1 MGATGVSQ
9 HPRTPAPAARRTNGV
24 NVLAYNFPLLGAFLT
39 MMWFFIW
46 ILWLIL
52 VFRVVMD
59 IFRSDDLGGVG
70 KTIWLLVVLFMPYLG
85 VFIYVIARGKDMG
98 ARDLAQARA
107 QEEAFRAY
115 VQEAATTGGSSVDQL
130 AKLAD
135 LRDRG
140 VIDETEFQAQKA
152 KLLA

>member
-1 MGATGVSQ
+1 
-9 HPRTPAPAARRTNGV
+9 V

-59 IFRSDDLGGVG
+59 IFRSDDLSGVM
-70 KTIWLLVVLFMPYLG
+70 KAIWLLVVVLFPYLG
-85 VFIYVIARGKDMG
+85 VFIYVIARGKGMG
-98 ARDLAQARA
+98 ARDLAQVKA
-107 QEEAFRAY
+107 QEDAFRAY
-115 VQEAATTGGSSVDQL
+115 VQEAATGGPSSVDQL

>member
-1 MGATGVSQ
+1 M
-9 HPRTPAPAARRTNGV
+9 
-24 NVLAYNFPLLGAFLT
+24 LAYSFPLLGAFLT

-46 ILWLIL
+46 VLWLIL

-59 IFRSDDLGGVG
+59 IFRSTDLGGVA
-70 KTIWLLVVLFMPYLG
+70 KVIWFLVVLALPYLG
-85 VFIYVIARGKDMG
+85 VFVYVIVRGKGMSE
-98 ARDLAQARA
+98 RDLAQVRA
-107 QEEAFRAY
+107 QEDAFRAY
-115 VQEAATTGGSSVDQL
+115 VQEAATGAPSSVDQL

-140 VIDETEFQAQKA
+140 VIDEAEFQTQKA

>member
-1 MGATGVSQ
+1 M
-9 HPRTPAPAARRTNGV
+9 
-24 NVLAYNFPLLGAFLT
+24 LAYNFPLLGAFLT

-59 IFRSDDLGGVG
+59 IFRSDDLGGVA
-70 KTIWLLVVLFMPYLG
+70 KAIWLLVVVLFPYLG
-85 VFIYVIARGKDMG
+85 VFIYVIARGKGMG
-98 ARDLAQARA
+98 EREVAKARA
-107 QEEAFRAY
+107 QEDAFRAY
-115 VQEAATTGGSSVDQL
+115 VQDAATSGSSSVDQL

-140 VIDETEFQAQKA
+140 VIDEGEFQAQKA